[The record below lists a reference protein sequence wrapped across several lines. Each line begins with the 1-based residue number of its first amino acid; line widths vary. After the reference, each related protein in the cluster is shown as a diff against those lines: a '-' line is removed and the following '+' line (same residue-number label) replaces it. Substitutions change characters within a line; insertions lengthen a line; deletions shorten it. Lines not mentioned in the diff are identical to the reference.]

1 MVAGGGIANT
11 LDVPAHMRLQ
21 LGRLVV
27 LPLATI
33 GVLAAILTWE
43 IEHVGSV
50 LLALAITGIGV
61 LIGVLVARRVRAQID
76 ELSEYYGALLQTAD
90 EQSRRAEEAN
100 RLKDEFLATLSH
112 ELRTPLNSV
121 LGWARL
127 LASGKLDKDQTVR
140 AVQAIERAGWAQS
153 RLIED
158 LLDVS
163 RIVTG
168 KLKVSPRS
176 TVIQPI
182 IDMVLQSLNTASS
195 AKRIRIST
203 HIDPRIGPIYADP
216 DRLQQIIWNLVS
228 NAIKFTPSAGGIS
241 IAVTGD
247 EQHVRISVSD
257 SGVGFSAGA
266 ASHLFERFRQGDSS
280 TTRQFGGLG
289 LGLGI
294 VRHLVEAHGGTVSA
308 RSAGPN
314 LGATFEVVLPRQP
327 AHDDTPA
334 VSPPAEAAPLLRG
347 ISVLVVDDDPSSL
360 EFARSTLEQH
370 GAVVMTA
377 GSVPEARERLARQRP
392 DVLLSDLRMPGEDG
406 IQLIRE
412 VRELDSRQGTRT
424 PAAALTALAR
434 TEDRQRALSAGYQM
448 HVAKPIDP
456 FELAVTVEQ
465 LAHGEVAS

>member
-1 MVAGGGIANT
+1 
-11 LDVPAHMRLQ
+11 MRLQ

-33 GVLAAILTWE
+33 GILAAILTWE
-43 IEHVGSV
+43 IEHLGSIV
-50 LLALAITGIGV
+50 VSLAITSIGV
-61 LIGVLVARRVRAQID
+61 FIGVLVARRVRGRID
-76 ELSEYYGALLQTAD
+76 ELSDHYAALLRMAD
-90 EQSRRAEEAN
+90 EQSKRAEEAN

-127 LASGKLDKDQTVR
+127 LASGKLDQKQTVR
-140 AVQAIERAGWAQS
+140 AVKAIERAGWAQS

-158 LLDVS
+158 LLDIS

-168 KLKVSPRS
+168 RLTIATRP
-176 TVIQPI
+176 TVIQPVV
-182 IDMVLQSLNTASS
+182 DTVVQALQTAAS
-195 AKRIRIST
+195 AKRIELSADV
-203 HIDPRIGPIYADP
+203 DPKIGPIKADP

-228 NAIKFTPSAGGIS
+228 NAIKFTPSGGRVSIVVDADRPQVR
-241 IAVTGD
+241 IAVT
-247 EQHVRISVSD
+247 D
-257 SGVGFSAGA
+257 SGIGFMPDA
-266 ASHLFERFRQGDSS
+266 AAHLFERFRQGDSS
-280 TTRQFGGLG
+280 TTRQYGGLG

-294 VRHLVEAHGGTVSA
+294 VRHLVEVHGGTVSA
-308 RSAGPN
+308 RSAGVN
-314 LGATFEVVLPRQP
+314 RGATFEVVLPWQP
-327 AHDDTPA
+327 AHGYATP
-334 VSPPAEAAPLLRG
+334 VSPPPEAAPLPRG
-347 ISVLVVDDDPSSL
+347 ISVLVVDDDPSAL
-360 EFARSTLEQH
+360 DFAKSSLEQH

-377 GSVPEARERLARQRP
+377 GSVQEARERFARQPP

-412 VRELDSRQGTRT
+412 VRKLDSQRGTRT

-434 TEDRQRALSAGYQM
+434 TEDRRRALTAGYQM